1 VAFTYSRRSHLISLS
16 IGLASIALVL
26 VVPDIPAL
34 GGLVYFLMGPLHGW
48 NGWRGAKAQGALR
61 TPSTAADPLPVE
73 D

>member
-1 VAFTYSRRSHLISLS
+1 
-16 IGLASIALVL
+16 LASIALVL